1 MTPRGHPPGAA
12 GGVVMKGYMNERSKS
27 QKANDRR
34 RKYIKQ
40 LKDEAGGKC
49 AICGYD
55 RCFNA
60 LIFHHR
66 DPKTKEFELSGDETK
81 GMGWNKLKKEADKCI
96 LMCNRCH
103 TEFHSGMITID
114 GQYSKEALDNMAR
127 YFSDTV

>member
-49 AICGYD
+49 
-55 RCFNA
+55 
-60 LIFHHR
+60 
-66 DPKTKEFELSGDETK
+66 ELSGDETK